1 MPTIE
6 IDSEVYGAIEAEAR
20 GCYLTLNAV
29 LRRLLRLRPEP
40 ASEKRPRKRRIAR
53 TGPELVEFLRSAP
66 PGATDLVVERDL
78 SARRAADLG

>member
-20 GCYLTLNAV
+20 GRHLTLNAV
-29 LRRLLRLRPEP
+29 LRRLLRLRSDS
-40 ASEKRPRKRRIAR
+40 ASEKPPRKRRVAR

-66 PGATDLVVERDL
+66 PGAADLVVERDR
-78 SARRAADLG
+78 SAGRAADLR